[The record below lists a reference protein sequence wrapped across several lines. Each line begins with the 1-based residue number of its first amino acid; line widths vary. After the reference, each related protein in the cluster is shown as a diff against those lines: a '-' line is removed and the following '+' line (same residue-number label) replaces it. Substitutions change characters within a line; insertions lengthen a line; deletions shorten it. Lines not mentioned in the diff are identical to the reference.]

1 MEVRERN
8 REDTRGKESH
18 NELKESNMAK
28 MAKTRLSRVQG
39 GKKGKSLLK
48 EREEKQRRGPG
59 LVCSLDKR
67 GKTLK
72 GSKKGEFQLPWIVV
86 NCTYLDRGK
95 GLSWRRD

>member
-8 REDTRGKESH
+8 RGDTRGKESY

-59 LVCSLDKR
+59 LTCSF
-67 GKTLK
+67 GQK
-72 GSKKGEFQLPWIVV
+72 G
-86 NCTYLDRGK
+86 
-95 GLSWRRD
+95 

>member
-1 MEVRERN
+1 MRERN

-48 EREEKQRRGPG
+48 EREEKQ
-59 LVCSLDKR
+59 
-67 GKTLK
+67 
-72 GSKKGEFQLPWIVV
+72 
-86 NCTYLDRGK
+86 
-95 GLSWRRD
+95 